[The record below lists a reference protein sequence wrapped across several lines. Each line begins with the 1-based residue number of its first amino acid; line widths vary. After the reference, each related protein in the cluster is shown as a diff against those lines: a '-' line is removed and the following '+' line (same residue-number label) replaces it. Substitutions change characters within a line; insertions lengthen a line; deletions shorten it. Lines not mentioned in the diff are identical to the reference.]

1 MGEPEVK
8 SEVGVGEKAL
18 PAFLELLTEAA
29 KLNQSDLQ
37 ILNSGLR
44 VTPNEVMSR
53 VLAAMVRAEL
63 RYLNAVD
70 GDSLET
76 EPDPLLDAL
85 NRIAEG
91 QEKIM
96 LARSGFSLPLRPRRN
111 ELHLRP
117 QHPHRESPP
126 QAG

>member
-29 KLNQSDLQ
+29 KLNHSDLQ
-37 ILNSGLR
+37 ILSSSLR
-44 VTPNEVMSR
+44 VTPNEVMGR

-70 GDSLET
+70 GASLET
-76 EPDPLLDAL
+76 EPEPLLDAL

-91 QEKIM
+91 QEKIIAGQERI
-96 LARSGFSLPLRPRRN
+96 LAAL
-111 ELHLRP
+111 E
-117 QHPHRESPP
+117 
-126 QAG
+126 AKKK